1 MKAITDLFEECTL
14 KYPDNVCLW
23 EKKTGN
29 YEALTYKQLKEQVYK
44 FSAGLISAGLNKGDR
59 VTLLAEGRNEWII
72 GELGLLYAGAV
83 SVPLSVKLNGA
94 DEIFFRLQHSGSR
107 MIIASSNQAKKIQPI
122 KNKLAGLEKIIL
134 TDPPENYNEKGIFF
148 YDIIKSGEIFL
159 KDNKEVFEQRWKSV
173 KPEDYATICYT
184 SGTTADPKGIILTH
198 RNYTANAEQSL
209 SLIDVPEY
217 FVNLLILPWDHSFA
231 HTGGIYTVM
240 KSGASIASVQL
251 GKTAME
257 TLKNIPLCIKETK
270 PHFILSVPSLAK
282 NFRKN
287 IESGISK
294 KGKLINGLFNF
305 GLKIAYTYNGT
316 GWNRGGGFKFILK
329 PIYSIIDKIIFKK
342 IRENFGGR
350 LKFFVGGGA
359 LLDIEL
365 QRFFYA
371 LGMPMFQGYG
381 LTEAAPVISA
391 NSLKKHKLG
400 SSGFPAK
407 NLEIKICDDKGKKL
421 ATGEKGEIVIRGENV
436 MAGYWKNE
444 EATAQTIIDGW
455 LHTGDMGYL
464 DSDGFLYVLG
474 RFKSLLIGDDGEKYS
489 PESIEEAL
497 VGHSHFIEQCML
509 YNNQCPYTVAFVVP
523 NKEALKKWLHEKHH
537 HEGLDDIDAALKL
550 IETEVN
556 GYRSGK
562 KYGNI
567 FPQRWLP
574 VSVAILDDPFTEENN
589 LINSTMKLVRGKVT
603 ERYSERINYLY
614 STEAKNICNGY
625 NRAAMKRLLK

>member
-1 MKAITDLFEECTL
+1 MKAITNLFEDCTIQ
-14 KYPDNVCLW
+14 YPNNVCLW
-23 EKKTGN
+23 EKKTDK
-29 YEALTYKQLKEQVYK
+29 YEPLTYRQLKELVYK
-44 FSAGLISAGLNKGDR
+44 FCAGLIKLGLNKGDR

-72 GELGLLYAGAV
+72 GELGLLYAGGI
-83 SVPLSVKLNGA
+83 SVPLSVKLNEP

-107 MIIASSNQAKKIQPI
+107 MIIASSNQAKKLQPI
-122 KNKLAGLEKIIL
+122 RNKLTVLEKVIL
-134 TDPPENYNEKGIFF
+134 IEPQENYDEREVFF

-159 KDNKEVFEQRWKSV
+159 KENYNTFEMRWKSV

-198 RNYTANAEQSL
+198 RNYNANAEQSL

-217 FVNLLILPWDHSFA
+217 FVNLLILPWSHSFA

-257 TLKNIPLCIKETK
+257 TLKNIPVCIKETK

-294 KGKLINGLFNF
+294 KGKLISMLFNF
-305 GLKIAYTYNGT
+305 GLKVAYIYNGT
-316 GWNRGGGFKFILK
+316 GWNHGKGWRLLLK
-329 PIYSIIDKIIFKK
+329 PIYSLIDKIIFNK

-371 LGMPMFQGYG
+371 LRIPMFQGYG

-407 NLEIKICDDKGKKL
+407 NIEILICDDKGKEL
-421 ATGEKGEIVIRGENV
+421 TAGENGEIVIRGENV
-436 MAGYWKNE
+436 MAGYWQNE
-444 EATAQTIIDGW
+444 EATSQTIIDGW

-464 DSDGFLYVLG
+464 DSDGFLYVLAG
-474 RFKSLLIGDDGEKYS
+474 
-489 PESIEEAL
+489 
-497 VGHSHFIEQCML
+497 
-509 YNNQCPYTVAFVVP
+509 
-523 NKEALKKWLHEKHH
+523 LK
-537 HEGLDDIDAALKL
+537 A
-550 IETEVN
+550 
-556 GYRSGK
+556 
-562 KYGNI
+562 
-567 FPQRWLP
+567 
-574 VSVAILDDPFTEENN
+574 
-589 LINSTMKLVRGKVT
+589 
-603 ERYSERINYLY
+603 
-614 STEAKNICNGY
+614 C
-625 NRAAMKRLLK
+625 